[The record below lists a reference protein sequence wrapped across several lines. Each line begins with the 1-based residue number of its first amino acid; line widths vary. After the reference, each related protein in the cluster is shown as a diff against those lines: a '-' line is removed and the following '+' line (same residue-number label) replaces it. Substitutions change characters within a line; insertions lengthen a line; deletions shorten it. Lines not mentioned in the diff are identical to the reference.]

1 MEAVYLEII
10 KFIGEGSIFRVL
22 LVLFSSLIFFLL
34 SGVGFLWFKSPESR
48 SQILRTLTLK
58 KSPEESKEEEPTI
71 LPAQNSFSF
80 DLIRGL
86 FSNSLDFSFAEKGA
100 ILHFPPYMRTREQDG
115 LKELLQNIVSSVREV
130 STENRSI
137 EFDFTNTQLVNP
149 YSANCIFEIIEDVQ
163 TNNGVYLVLAFRG
176 KHLKDFEIDVRK
188 LLSRSDSKSV
198 NVRKRK

>member
-48 SQILRTLTLK
+48 SQILRTLTLR
-58 KSPEESKEEEPTI
+58 KSPEESKEEELTI
-71 LPAQNSFSF
+71 SPVQNSFSF

-115 LKELLQNIVSSVREV
+115 LKELLQTIVSSVREV

-163 TNNGVYLVLAFRG
+163 SNNGVYLVLSFRG

-198 NVRKRK
+198 NVRKRR

>member
-10 KFIGEGSIFRVL
+10 KFVNEGSIFRVL
-22 LVLFSSLIFFLL
+22 LVIFSFLTFFLL
-34 SGVGFLWFKSPESR
+34 AGVGFLWFKNPSLVEEA
-48 SQILRTLTLK
+48 LHTLSLK
-58 KSPEESKEEEPTI
+58 KSPAKEAVEPE
-71 LPAQNSFSF
+71 AQDEPSVSPNF
-80 DLIRGL
+80 IRGL
-86 FSNSLDFSFAEKGA
+86 FSTSVDFNFTEKGA
-100 ILHFPPYMRTREQDG
+100 VLHFPTYMRTRAEDG
-115 LKELLQNIVSSVREV
+115 LKELLQTVVSSVREI

-149 YSANCIFEIIEDVQ
+149 YSAASIFEIIEDVQ
-163 TNNGVYLVLAFRG
+163 SNNGVYLVLAFRG

>member
-10 KFIGEGSIFRVL
+10 KFVNEGSIFRVL
-22 LVLFSSLIFFLL
+22 LVLFSFLTIFLL
-34 SGVGFLWFKSPESR
+34 AGAGFLWFKNPSLVSEA
-48 SQILRTLTLK
+48 LRTLSLK
-58 KSPEESKEEEPTI
+58 KSPAKETVEPEAQDEP
-71 LPAQNSFSF
+71 PASPNF
-80 DLIRGL
+80 IRGL
-86 FSNSLDFSFAEKGA
+86 FSTSVDFNFTEKGA
-100 ILHFPPYMRTREQDG
+100 VLHFPTYMRTRAEDG
-115 LKELLQNIVSSVREV
+115 LKELLQNVVSSVREI

-149 YSANCIFEIIEDVQ
+149 YSASSIFEIIEDVQ
-163 TNNGVYLVLAFRG
+163 SNNGVYLVLAFRG

>member
-22 LVLFSSLIFFLL
+22 LVLFSFLTFFLL
-34 SGVGFLWFKSPESR
+34 AGAGFLWFKNPSLVTEA
-48 SQILRTLTLK
+48 LHTLSLK
-58 KSPEESKEEEPTI
+58 KSPAKEMVEPE
-71 LPAQNSFSF
+71 AQNEPSVSPNF
-80 DLIRGL
+80 IRGL
-86 FSNSLDFSFAEKGA
+86 FSTSVDFNFTEKGA
-100 ILHFPPYMRTREQDG
+100 VLHFPTYMRTRAEDG
-115 LKELLQNIVSSVREV
+115 LKELLQNVVSSVREI

-149 YSANCIFEIIEDVQ
+149 YSASSIFEIIEDVQ
-163 TNNGVYLVLAFRG
+163 SNNGVYLVLAFRG

-198 NVRKRK
+198 NVRKRR

>member
-10 KFIGEGSIFRVL
+10 KFINEGSIFRVL
-22 LVLFSSLIFFLL
+22 LVLFSFLTFFLL
-34 SGVGFLWFKSPESR
+34 AGVGFLWFKNPSLVSEA
-48 SQILRTLTLK
+48 LHTLSLK
-58 KSPEESKEEEPTI
+58 KSPAKETVEPE
-71 LPAQNSFSF
+71 AQDEPSVSPNF
-80 DLIRGL
+80 IRGL
-86 FSNSLDFSFAEKGA
+86 FSTSVDFNFTEKGA
-100 ILHFPPYMRTREQDG
+100 VLHFPTYMRTRAEDG
-115 LKELLQNIVSSVREV
+115 LKELLQNVVSSVREI

-149 YSANCIFEIIEDVQ
+149 YSAASIFEIIEDVQ
-163 TNNGVYLVLAFRG
+163 SNNGVYLVLAFRG

>member
-10 KFIGEGSIFRVL
+10 KFVNEGSIFRVL
-22 LVLFSSLIFFLL
+22 LILFSSLIFFLL
-34 SGVGFLWFKSPESR
+34 AGVGFLWFKNPDSFQTIFRTRSLETPEQITETPER
-48 SQILRTLTLK
+48 SVQ
-58 KSPEESKEEEPTI
+58 
-71 LPAQNSFSF
+71 AQTN
-80 DLIRGL
+80 LIRGL
-86 FSNSLDFSFAEKGA
+86 FSISVDFSFTERGA
-100 ILHFPPYMRTREQDG
+100 ILHFPTYMRTRPEDG
-115 LKELLQNIVSSVREV
+115 LKDLLQNIVSSVREI
-130 STENRSI
+130 SAENRSV
-137 EFDFTNTQLVNP
+137 EFDLTNTSVVNP

>member
-1 MEAVYLEII
+1 MEMVYLEII
-10 KFIGEGSIFRVL
+10 KFLNEGSLSRVL
-22 LVLFSSLIFFLL
+22 LVLFSFLIFFLL
-34 SGVGFLWFKSPESR
+34 SGAGFLWFKNPEFLN
-48 SQILRTLTLK
+48 QILRTLTLRN
-58 KSPEESKEEEPTI
+58 SPEVSKEDESITPV
-71 LPAQNSFSF
+71 QKSFPF

-100 ILHFPPYMRTREQDG
+100 ILHFPPYMRTREQDE

-149 YSANCIFEIIEDVQ
+149 YSASLIFEVIEDVQ
-163 TNNGVYLVLAFRG
+163 ANNGVYLVLSFRG
-176 KHLKDFEIDVRK
+176 KHLQEFEINVRK

-198 NVRKRK
+198 NVRKRR

>member
-10 KFIGEGSIFRVL
+10 KFINEGSIFRVL

-71 LPAQNSFSF
+71 LPVQNSFSF

-115 LKELLQNIVSSVREV
+115 LKELLQTIVSSVREV

-163 TNNGVYLVLAFRG
+163 SNNGVYLVLSFRG
-176 KHLKDFEIDVRK
+176 KHLRDFEIDVRK

-198 NVRKRK
+198 NVRKRR